1 MSPLLQDYNDAVE
14 RAKKWLKETEPRV
27 AKLCNEPIAAEPKVT
42 EICLF
47 SASVAKP

>member
-42 EICLF
+42 EKC
-47 SASVAKP
+47 

>member
-42 EICLF
+42 EICFFL
-47 SASVAKP
+47 ASVAEQ